1 MVVADLS
8 IQRRVGALLVHCN
21 NGVAANHKAQIEAE
35 GAKCEAVLAPRD
47 GSSCQAGTSSAD

>member
-1 MVVADLS
+1 MADLS

-21 NGVAANHKAQIEAE
+21 NGVAANENKAQIEAE